1 MSISSILFRGDSEHY
16 DIEAPQSPT
25 VQVER
30 RSRSLRRVLKPGA
43 RLGITEELLFT
54 SYQLAGST
62 RRWAEDAG
70 FRFLAKTGSP
80 ICYHMVFAN
89 EK

>member
-1 MSISSILFRGDSEHY
+1 MARAQISPSAVTNAVANGFD
-16 DIEAPQSPT
+16 P
-25 VQVER
+25 
-30 RSRSLRRVLKPGA
+30 SLLIRVLYG
-43 RLGITEELLFT
+43 GITEELLFT